1 MKCRNNIYIGIAYE
15 GNFTLNK
22 SNTKK
27 IENRKFHKIIM
38 RWNNAKNRKGE
49 DRTECILIIRN
60 IQMFV
65 KYYFIQ
71 YTV

>member
-1 MKCRNNIYIGIAYE
+1 
-15 GNFTLNK
+15 
-22 SNTKK
+22 
-27 IENRKFHKIIM
+27 M
-38 RWNNAKNRKGE
+38 RWNNAKNRKEE